1 MSLAFSPSIVSLL
14 MNSTIKRGNG
24 SVLDRR
30 LIRRRD
36 AARNNSNRL
45 SWWRQAL
52 KPYLVNYDLY
62 LLLIPGLIWY
72 LLFRYL
78 PIYGVQIAFKDFMP
92 FKGIWDSPW
101 VGFKHFERFF
111 RSYYFW
117 RLIRNTV
124 GISIYTLTVEFPAAI
139 ILALMMNEVR
149 SGAYKRVVQNVTYV
163 PHFISVVVIVGM
175 LSTFSNARYGI
186 LNQIV
191 ILFGGEPTYLL
202 AKKELFKT
210 LYVFSNAWQNT
221 GWGAIIYM
229 AALAGINPNLYEAAV
244 VDGASRFRQI
254 IHISLPSIL
263 PTIIILLIL
272 RIGRILNLEF
282 HKILLMQNP
291 LNMET
296 SDVISTFVY
305 RIGILEGNYSFSTA
319 VGLFNAVLSLMLLL
333 LANRF
338 AKRMSETSLW

>member
-1 MSLAFSPSIVSLL
+1 

>member
-1 MSLAFSPSIVSLL
+1 LSLAFSPSIVSLL

>member
-1 MSLAFSPSIVSLL
+1 

-30 LIRRRD
+30 PIRKID
-36 AARNNSNRL
+36 VARNKTNRL

-62 LLLIPGLIWY
+62 LMLIPVLIWY
-72 LLFRYL
+72 FLFRYL
-78 PIYGVQIAFKDFMP
+78 PIYGVQIAFKDFLP

-111 RSYYFW
+111 KSYYFW

-124 GISIYTLTVEFPAAI
+124 GISIYTLAVEFPAAI

-149 SGAYKRVVQNVTYV
+149 NQGFKRVVQNVTCV
-163 PHFISVVVIVGM
+163 PHFISVVVVVGM

-186 LNQIV
+186 FNQI
-191 ILFGGEPTYLL
+191 IRLFGGESTYLL
-202 AKKELFKT
+202 AKRELSQT
-210 LYVFSNAWQNT
+210 IYVFPNAWQNT
-221 GWGAIIYM
+221 GWRAIIYM

-254 IHISLPSIL
+254 MHISLPSIL
-263 PTIIILLIL
+263 PTIIILFIL
-272 RIGRILNLEF
+272 RIGRILTLEF

-305 RIGILEGNYSFSTA
+305 RVGILEGNYSFSTA
-319 VGLFNAVLSLMLLL
+319 VGLFNAVLNLTLLL

>member
-1 MSLAFSPSIVSLL
+1 

-30 LIRRRD
+30 PIRKID
-36 AARNNSNRL
+36 IARNHANRL
-45 SWWRQAL
+45 SGWRQAL

-62 LLLIPGLIWY
+62 LMLIPVLIWY
-72 LLFRYL
+72 FLFRYL

-92 FKGIWDSPW
+92 FKGVWDSPW
-101 VGFKHFERFF
+101 VGFKHFNRFF
-111 RSYYFW
+111 NSYYFW

-124 GISIYTLTVEFPAAI
+124 GISIYTLAVEFPAAI

-149 SGAYKRVVQNVTYV
+149 SYGFRRVVQNVTYI
-163 PHFISVVVIVGM
+163 PHFISVVVVVGM

-186 LNQIV
+186 FNQI
-191 ILFGGEPTYLL
+191 IRFFGGESTYLL
-202 AKKELFKT
+202 AKRELFQT
-210 LYVFSNAWQNT
+210 IYVFSNAWQNT
-221 GWGAIIYM
+221 GWRAIIYM

-272 RIGRILNLEF
+272 RIGRILTLAF

-305 RIGILEGNYSFSTA
+305 RVGILEGNYSFSTA
-319 VGLFNAVLSLMLLL
+319 VGLFNAVLNLTLLL

-338 AKRMSETSLW
+338 AKQMSETSLW

>member
-1 MSLAFSPSIVSLL
+1 

-24 SVLDRR
+24 SVLDKRP
-30 LIRRRD
+30 IRKID
-36 AARNNSNRL
+36 VARIKANRL

-62 LLLIPGLIWY
+62 LLLIPVLIWY
-72 LLFRYL
+72 FLFRYL

-92 FKGIWDSPW
+92 FKGIWASPW
-101 VGFKHFERFF
+101 VGFKHFVRFF
-111 RSYYFW
+111 NSYYFW
-117 RLIRNTV
+117 RLIRNTI
-124 GISIYTLTVEFPAAI
+124 GISVYTLAVEFPAAI

-149 SGAYKRVVQNVTYV
+149 SYGFRRVVQNVTYI
-163 PHFISVVVIVGM
+163 PHFISVVVVVGM

-186 LNQIV
+186 FNQI
-191 ILFGGEPTYLL
+191 IQFFGGEATYLL
-202 AKKELFKT
+202 AKRELFQT
-210 LYVFSNAWQNT
+210 IYVFSNAWQNT
-221 GWGAIIYM
+221 GWRAIIYM

-272 RIGRILNLEF
+272 RIGRILTLAF

-305 RIGILEGNYSFSTA
+305 RVGILEGNYSFSTA
-319 VGLFNAVLSLMLLL
+319 VGLFNAVLNLMLLIM
-333 LANRF
+333 ANRF

>member
-1 MSLAFSPSIVSLL
+1 

-24 SVLDRR
+24 SILGRR
-30 LIRRRD
+30 PSRRVD
-36 AARNNSNRL
+36 VARNKTNRL
-45 SWWRQAL
+45 SWWAQVL

-62 LLLIPGLIWY
+62 LMLIPVLIWY
-72 LLFRYL
+72 FLFRYL

-111 RSYYFW
+111 KSYYFW

-124 GISIYTLTVEFPAAI
+124 GISIYTLAVEFPAAI

-149 SGAYKRVVQNVTYV
+149 SHGFKLAVQNVTYV
-163 PHFISVVVIVGM
+163 PHFISVVVVVGM
-175 LSTFSNARYGI
+175 LATFSNARYGI
-186 LNQIV
+186 FNQI
-191 ILFGGEPTYLL
+191 IRLFGGEPTYLL
-202 AKKELFKT
+202 AKRELFQT
-210 LYVFSNAWQNT
+210 IYVFSNAWQNT
-221 GWGAIIYM
+221 GWRAIIYM

-254 IHISLPSIL
+254 MHISLPGIL

-272 RIGRILNLEF
+272 RIGRILNLAF

-305 RIGILEGNYSFSTA
+305 RVGILEGNYSFSTA
-319 VGLFNAVLSLMLLL
+319 VGLFNAALNLTLLF

-338 AKRMSETSLW
+338 AKQMSETSLW

>member
-1 MSLAFSPSIVSLL
+1 M
-14 MNSTIKRGNG
+14 
-24 SVLDRR
+24 DRR
-30 LIRRRD
+30 PIRKIGIAGNKTD
-36 AARNNSNRL
+36 RL
-45 SWWRQAL
+45 SGWRQAL

-62 LLLIPGLIWY
+62 LMLIPVLIWY
-72 LLFRYL
+72 FLFRYL

-92 FKGIWDSPW
+92 FKGVWDSPW
-101 VGFKHFERFF
+101 VGFKHFNRFF
-111 RSYYFW
+111 NSYYFW

-124 GISIYTLTVEFPAAI
+124 GISIYTLAVEFPAAI

-149 SGAYKRVVQNVTYV
+149 SYGFRRVVQNVTYI
-163 PHFISVVVIVGM
+163 PHFISVVVVVGM

-186 LNQIV
+186 FNQI
-191 ILFGGEPTYLL
+191 IRLFGGESTYLL
-202 AKKELFKT
+202 AKRELFQT
-210 LYVFSNAWQNT
+210 IYVFSNAWQNT
-221 GWGAIIYM
+221 GWRAIIYM

-272 RIGRILNLEF
+272 RIGRILTLAF

-305 RIGILEGNYSFSTA
+305 RVGILEGNYSFSTA
-319 VGLFNAVLSLMLLL
+319 VGLFNAVLNLTLLI

-338 AKRMSETSLW
+338 AKQMSETSLW